1 VPTKEAVIEGTAT
14 VGVLIVDDQA
24 PFRDV
29 ARTVVRLSP
38 GFEVVAEAA
47 SGEEAVTAARDAAPG
62 LVLMDINLPG
72 INGVEATRRILADRP
87 ETTVILLSTYT
98 VDDLPFDARTC
109 GAARYVHKE
118 DFSPAVLRTAWD
130 EGGRPPSPAPP
141 GAT

>member
-1 VPTKEAVIEGTAT
+1 VVTKEAVIEDTAT

-29 ARTVVRLSP
+29 ARTVVALSP

-47 SGEEAVTAARDAAPG
+47 SGEEAVTAAVDREPQ

-72 INGVEATRRILADRP
+72 INGVEATRQILAERP
-87 ETTVILLSTYT
+87 DTTVILLSTYT

-118 DFSPAVLRTAWD
+118 DFSPGVLRETWD
-130 EGGRPPSPAPP
+130 DKSQQA
-141 GAT
+141 